1 MKMNKKKLIYISI
14 AVLLVIAASIGTVFV
29 LKEFQKSNSVQVTPK
44 KTKEQADT
52 LKAQALQAAKANQ
65 TANAIQ
71 LLQEARQIYRDTNNL
86 DGVAGTDA
94 QLYLIN
100 HPRYPAK

>member
-1 MKMNKKKLIYISI
+1 MKMNKKKLIYISV
-14 AVLLVIAASIGTVFV
+14 AVLLVTSTSIGTVFV
-29 LKEFQKSNSVQVTPK
+29 LKGFQKSNSVQVTPK
-44 KTKEQADT
+44 KTNEQADT

-65 TANAIQ
+65 IANAKQ
-71 LLQEARQIYRDTNNL
+71 LLQEARQIYIGSNNL

-100 HPRYPAK
+100 HPRYPAR